1 MDFPFFFFSFF
12 YGTSRSTFLV
22 TLTAAY
28 INAAVFCRP
37 KGRRG
42 HAFTDAFTDNR
53 SIHVCRAHIIA
64 STIIFSVLYSMH
76 GRAARGG
83 AGSIRYYTTHAARR
97 GRAAMATGHSRR
109 YGHFTPICS
118 Q

>member
-1 MDFPFFFFSFF
+1 M
-12 YGTSRSTFLV
+12 YAGRTSYS
-22 TLTAAY
+22 Y
-28 INAAVFCRP
+28 I
-37 KGRRG
+37 
-42 HAFTDAFTDNR
+42 
-53 SIHVCRAHIIA
+53 
-64 STIIFSVLYSMH
+64 LYSIYMH
-76 GRAARGG
+76 AAAAAAL